1 MGWRVQYWNFLR
13 ISPDSL
19 CITTLSTICI
29 NQLVGGYHKLCNL
42 ICWATRWHSY
52 TVRNQWPQNRS
63 LRYCVNKTYFQNSW
77 GHSNVP
83 WLVWMLSKVLGFL
96 EIEQIK
102 FSSLAF
108 KILMR
113 AWKFCRA
120 VQIWIVITIIIHF
133 FRTVTVDEHRNVSKT
148 FLRFLCWCKQYVC
161 CCCCAQI
168 QGQG

>member
-1 MGWRVQYWNFLR
+1 LVWRVQYWNFLR

-19 CITTLSTICI
+19 CITMLSTICI

-96 EIEQIK
+96 EIKQIN
-102 FSSLAF
+102 FSPLAF
-108 KILMR
+108 KILIMPENFVVC
-113 AWKFCRA
+113 KFELWSLLLLISLEIECFYSRWT
-120 VQIWIVITIIIHF
+120 QKC
-133 FRTVTVDEHRNVSKT
+133 FRNIFEVP
-148 FLRFLCWCKQYVC
+148 LL
-161 CCCCAQI
+161 I
-168 QGQG
+168 

>member
-1 MGWRVQYWNFLR
+1 M
-13 ISPDSL
+13 
-19 CITTLSTICI
+19 LSTICI

-96 EIEQIK
+96 EIQQIK

-120 VQIWIVITIIIHF
+120 VQIWIVITIITEMFPKHF
-133 FRTVTVDEHRNVSKT
+133 WGSFADVNNTCVVVVVHKFKDKANSKRPLSKGNNWNYTFTLLSWKHVSNSMTV
-148 FLRFLCWCKQYVC
+148 
-161 CCCCAQI
+161 
-168 QGQG
+168 